1 MLYCQNPGPRSKDL
15 FWFWNQLARMRIIT
29 VLKSFLMIIVLD
41 EESEKKIK
49 VEKSGSLPIQTDMCV
64 GKIKVS
70 FMRTLMIG

>member
-1 MLYCQNPGPRSKDL
+1 
-15 FWFWNQLARMRIIT
+15 MRIIT

-41 EESEKKIK
+41 EESEEKIK
-49 VEKSGSLPIQTDMCV
+49 VEKNESFPIQTDMCV